1 MSSPIS
7 PFQPVAA
14 LAIAALGLFVPA
26 PAQPAE
32 PADALDLV
40 MRDAPL
46 ANVVKEIAAR
56 TGYDYIYSP
65 PLPGRVTIAVPARVS
80 AAEAAQ
86 ILNAT
91 LLIKGFVALP
101 IAQGRYKVVRW
112 EKLKS
117 GAPYTEASLD
127 PEREGSVTTRIV
139 LKHADP
145 ETVAQALRPLIQS
158 SGEIIAYPP
167 ASSLILAGAENR
179 IRRLIE
185 IAQSLDA
192 AQIQQLMVRRIRY
205 RDVTDVQ
212 RQLEQLAGGVR
223 GVTPAKAGIEFQ
235 ANERT
240 NDLLVLAPPAELS
253 RMREWIERIDIPAL
267 GEGEVHVVRLFHQ
280 EPEPFA
286 ALLNGLARSARAP
299 PRGPQGGVNAATL
312 FDRDYNVAT
321 HEATHSLV
329 IRADRDSYEVLRRL
343 IAELDREPRMVRID
357 VNFYEMNT
365 DGRLAFGAGGVIPAI
380 EPKKQDD
387 TGLVFLPNAQLSPN
401 AIPGITQADPA
412 LAALGAPLFQIVGET
427 VLIPVLDNGGN
438 PIIDADGQPR
448 VIVAP
453 GLGIS
458 LLSQQ
463 TDVRIEL
470 TNTPSLTIVVG
481 EESEIFVGDNVPIPV
496 GNTNVQDLVNLGPS
510 LRVDIERE
518 DVGTQLK
525 LKPVYNEGGDLR
537 IELSIELSL
546 VRPGGDIETGP
557 ILAKRKLESS
567 FAAGFDQRMIIAG
580 LESETQG
587 KARTRVPFLSAIPL
601 IGWAFSAEIE
611 TKRRT
616 YSLISLTATLIPTQE
631 EKRTRDVA
639 MARAIEKRHDDFGT
653 LADSGYALRAASYY
667 EREMAEVAERDLPIE
682 DHATRILRRE
692 TQDGVRY
699 DLFVLGID
707 TLPDL
712 ARAALELEFA
722 GFAPEIISLADALAA
737 VR

>member
-1 MSSPIS
+1 
-7 PFQPVAA
+7 
-14 LAIAALGLFVPA
+14 LTLGLLVPA

-32 PADALDLV
+32 PTDALDLV
-40 MRDAPL
+40 MREAPL
-46 ANVVKEIAAR
+46 VDVLKEIAAR

-80 AAEAAQ
+80 AAEATQ

-91 LLIKGFVALP
+91 LQIKGFVALP

-117 GAPYTEASLD
+117 GAPYTEAPLD

-139 LKHADP
+139 LKHANP

-179 IRRLIE
+179 VRRLIE

-192 AQIQQLMVRRIRY
+192 AQTQQLMVRRIRY
-205 RDVTDVQ
+205 RGVTDMQ
-212 RQLEQLAGGVR
+212 RQLEQLVEGVR
-223 GVTPAKAGIEFQ
+223 GTTPGKAEIEFQ

-240 NDLLVLAPPAELS
+240 NDLLVSGPPAELS
-253 RMREWIERIDIPAL
+253 RIREWIERIDIPAL
-267 GEGEVHVVRLFHQ
+267 GEGQIHVVRLFHQ

-286 ALLNGLARSARAP
+286 ALLNGLARSTRAP
-299 PRGPQGGVNAATL
+299 TRGPQVGVNATTL
-312 FDRDYNVAT
+312 FDRDYNVAA

-329 IRADRDSYEVLRRL
+329 IRADRGSYDVLRRL
-343 IAELDREPRMVRID
+343 IAELDREPRMVHID
-357 VNFYEMNT
+357 VNFYEVNT
-365 DGRLAFGAGGVIPAI
+365 DGRLALGAGGVIPAI
-380 EPKKQDD
+380 EPKQQDD
-387 TGLVFLPNAQLSPN
+387 TALVFLPNAQLSPN

-427 VLIPVLDNGGN
+427 VLIPVLDNDGN
-438 PIIDADGQPR
+438 PIIDADGPR

-458 LLSQQ
+458 LVAQQ
-463 TDVRIEL
+463 TEVRIEL
-470 TNTPSLTIVVG
+470 TNTPSLTVVVG

-525 LKPVYNEGGDLR
+525 LKPVYNEEGDLR

-557 ILAKRKLESS
+557 ILATRSLESS
-567 FAAGFDQRMIIAG
+567 FSAGFDQRMIIAG
-580 LESETQG
+580 LESETRGTAQ
-587 KARTRVPFLSAIPL
+587 TRVPFLSAIPL
-601 IGWAFSAEIE
+601 IGRAFTAEFE

-639 MARAIEKRHDDFGT
+639 MARAIEKRHDEFGT
-653 LADSGYALRAASYY
+653 LANSGYALRVASYY
-667 EREMAEVAERDLPIE
+667 EREMAEVTERELPIE
-682 DHATRILRRE
+682 DHSTRILRRE
-692 TQDGVRY
+692 TQDGARY

-712 ARAALELEFA
+712 ARAALGLESA